1 MYLREGLHM
10 ELPGGVVVHGLT
22 AGQEE
27 LLKKRGQFVLDYCKA
42 HGWSVEFEALS
53 IEQILEIR
61 SQDDWKNPK

>member
-53 IEQILEIR
+53 IEH
-61 SQDDWKNPK
+61 